1 MFEISSWAW
10 SLRRGF
16 RREVDSIWATD
27 SAKQPA
33 QDGDLVVALL
43 DGVPVE
49 NHATLAG
56 RLLGDDPD
64 NQANQYQPTEA
75 RSAEFRW
82 LFNASG
88 FYLT

>member
-1 MFEISSWAW
+1 MGNR
-10 SLRRGF
+10 LR
-16 RREVDSIWATD
+16 E
-27 SAKQPA
+27 QPA
-33 QDGDLVVALL
+33 QDGDPVVALL

-56 RLLGDDPD
+56 RLVGDDPD

-75 RSAEFRW
+75 RSAPKVEFRW

-88 FYLT
+88 FYLTGIVPTLPL